1 MQSLN
6 TFVGLDMTLARRLG
20 RAGEA
25 AVGIVGPK
33 IRIPIPGTS
42 RTRVPDQLTATS
54 LVEVKNVQALTFT
67 QQLRDFSSYARVTGR
82 TFELYVRANTR
93 LSGPLQEAVARG
105 DIILREIPDT

>member
-1 MQSLN
+1 MI
-6 TFVGLDMTLARRLG
+6 
-20 RAGEA
+20 
-25 AVGIVGPK
+25 AV
-33 IRIPIPGTS
+33 PGTS

-67 QQLRDFSSYARVTGR
+67 QQLRDFSSYARATGR